1 MTNQVR
7 ILATRHYPEAIE
19 QRLAQDY
26 NATLN
31 PQDRYFNTKD
41 LVRASS
47 DMGGLLISARE
58 TFDAQCIIALPRSV
72 GILGAYSAGTDH
84 IDISAALQR
93 GLIVT
98 STHGDLKE
106 KCADLAMLLLLNAAR
121 RAFEGDQLILSGK
134 WIGWTPTQLLGMRF
148 QAKHLGILEM
158 EEIDRTSAHRATAF
172 RLSIHYYNRK
182 RLPPKLEAGA
192 TCHAN
197 PDRMLG
203 ISDFLSP
210 NCPATP
216 KTVGFLNRP
225 RISLLPDRSV
235 VVNISRGELIGEAAL
250 SNALITEK
258 LAASGLDVFQNE
270 PNVRANPRECPNV
283 FLLPH
288 AGMCTVRYPNCNGYA
303 DFERI

>member
-1 MTNQVR
+1 
-7 ILATRHYPEAIE
+7 
-19 QRLAQDY
+19 
-26 NATLN
+26 
-31 PQDRYFNTKD
+31 
-41 LVRASS
+41 
-47 DMGGLLISARE
+47 MGGLLISARE

-121 RAFEGDQLILSGK
+121 RAFEGDQLILFENGSDGHQRNCSEWGSK
-134 WIGWTPTQLLGMRF
+134 RSASASWRWKKLT
-148 QAKHLGILEM
+148 
-158 EEIDRTSAHRATAF
+158 AHRHTVQPRFAYP
-172 RLSIHYYNRK
+172 SIIITENAC
-182 RLPPKLEAGA
+182 PPKLEAGA

-203 ISDFLSP
+203 ISDFLSL

-216 KTVGFLNRP
+216 KTVGFLNWP
-225 RISLLPDRSV
+225 RFSLLPDRSV
-235 VVNISRGELIGEAAL
+235 VINISRGELIDKAAL
-250 SNALITEK
+250 SNALITGK
-258 LAASGLDVFQNE
+258 LAAAGLDVFQNE
-270 PNVRANPRECPNV
+270 PNVRANPRDLPNV